1 MQGHYSISL
10 IDPKDLLPF
19 QIKKKAG
26 IKNKLVEK
34 IRGKNNKNWMDLLRL
49 SYDVKPKETTE
60 IINQI
65 LNKDEKLISLAKKL
79 TKLSK

>member
-1 MQGHYSISL
+1 M
-10 IDPKDLLPF
+10 
-19 QIKKKAG
+19 KKK
-26 IKNKLVEK
+26 IEKIFDEIEK
-34 IRGKNNKNWMDLLRL
+34 IRSKNNKNWMDLLRL

>member
-1 MQGHYSISL
+1 M
-10 IDPKDLLPF
+10 KVK
-19 QIKKKAG
+19 IKK
-26 IKNKLVEK
+26 IFDDIERL
-34 IRGKNNKNWMDLLRL
+34 RGKNNKNWMDLLRL